1 MTLLIY
7 YVVLTLLGSG
17 VAVMIGLG
25 TERFWPAAS
34 LPVFLALYFGMLW
47 SAWILAV
54 HLTEPKRAPA
64 VPGDPRDQPAE

>member
-34 LPVFLALYFGMLW
+34 LPVFLVLYFGMLW
-47 SAWILAV
+47 GPVEARTGSAWRS
-54 HLTEPKRAPA
+54 TRPA
-64 VPGDPRDQPAE
+64 SRMT